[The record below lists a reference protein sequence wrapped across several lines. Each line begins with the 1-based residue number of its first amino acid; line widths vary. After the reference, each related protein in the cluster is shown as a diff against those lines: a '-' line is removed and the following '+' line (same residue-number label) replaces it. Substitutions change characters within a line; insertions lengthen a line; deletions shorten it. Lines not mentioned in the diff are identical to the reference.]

1 METCL
6 ALSAAS
12 LHYGCKNPGPVV
24 TRRNIKSGHHPVPQ
38 TGPPN
43 DQPEIPVI
51 ELDLI
56 NTLEYTYIHNVL
68 GNQWYITFI

>member
-1 METCL
+1 MCVYLHYYIPADRLMETCL

-38 TGPPN
+38 TGPRM
-43 DQPEIPVI
+43 
-51 ELDLI
+51 I
-56 NTLEYTYIHNVL
+56 N
-68 GNQWYITFI
+68 QKSQSSS